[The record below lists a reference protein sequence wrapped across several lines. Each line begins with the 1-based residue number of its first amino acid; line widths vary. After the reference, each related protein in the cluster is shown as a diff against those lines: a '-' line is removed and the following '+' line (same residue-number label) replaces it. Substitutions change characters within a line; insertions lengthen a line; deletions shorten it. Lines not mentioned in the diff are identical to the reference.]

1 MIFQSLL
8 DYISRE
14 MKERKQVDL
23 DKSTWTLQNMKEIPQ
38 QQNGSDCGM
47 FSCKF
52 AEYLS
57 REAKLTFKQ
66 EDMQYYRDR
75 MIYELIKS
83 ELMSP

>member
-1 MIFQSLL
+1 
-8 DYISRE
+8 

>member
-1 MIFQSLL
+1 
-8 DYISRE
+8 

-23 DKSTWTLQNMKEIPQ
+23 DRSAWTLQNMKSIPQ

-57 REAKLTFKQ
+57 RGADLTFKQ
-66 EDMQYYRDR
+66 DDMQYYRDR